1 MVKGYP
7 AFWYNGKNH
16 IGSRFM
22 YECYNGPITKD
33 LIICHTCDNLKC
45 VNPNHLWEDTTQ
57 QNTLD
62 RDLKNRTAKGSK
74 ISTSKLKEVDVF
86 NILNNIYLNK
96 YKNTNDILL
105 EYNMIS
111 LAQLNRIL
119 NGISWKY
126 LTTEICNNLKCE
138 LSMLKNKI
146 IDIEG
151 RNSSILNNNNVL
163 EICKLINLGHTY
175 KSISEKFNI
184 SIAIIS
190 NIKNGKIW
198 KHITGINI
206 QCNGSL
212 KGESHK
218 SSKLTEKDVL
228 DIRKRL
234 NAGEPGSL
242 LAVEY
247 RVGNMTI
254 SRIRNRQTW
263 KHI

>member
-1 MVKGYP
+1 MVKVYNENYPVWNQMGYSMVVINRLWSKITISYNEDNTINFDNCWILNTGMVKGYP

-105 EYNMIS
+105 EY
-111 LAQLNRIL
+111 
-119 NGISWKY
+119 
-126 LTTEICNNLKCE
+126 
-138 LSMLKNKI
+138 
-146 IDIEG
+146 
-151 RNSSILNNNNVL
+151 
-163 EICKLINLGHTY
+163 
-175 KSISEKFNI
+175 
-184 SIAIIS
+184 
-190 NIKNGKIW
+190 IK
-198 KHITGINI
+198 
-206 QCNGSL
+206 
-212 KGESHK
+212 
-218 SSKLTEKDVL
+218 
-228 DIRKRL
+228 
-234 NAGEPGSL
+234 
-242 LAVEY
+242 
-247 RVGNMTI
+247 
-254 SRIRNRQTW
+254 
-263 KHI
+263 